1 MSPSAGYRPWLD
13 GLRGI
18 AVLLVV
24 AEHVGQVGSLRLPAG
39 MGETGVGIFFGLSGY
54 LITGL
59 LVDEWAATGWVSLR
73 RFYVRRVAR
82 LLPALLV
89 MLAVCNLGYL
99 ALGRHGV
106 LRGSLYA
113 LSYVANY
120 ATVVLGDYVPGY
132 GQTWSLAVEEHFY
145 LVWPLGLMAVLGRGG
160 GPSRNV
166 HRLLRWTLIACGAAL
181 AWRCFLVL
189 VAGAPDL
196 LLYHGSL
203 ERADALLYGCAAA
216 LAVRTGWRPSRA
228 AGWCGAAVLGA
239 VVILTDNGRVGM
251 TLVQA
256 AIGVSSAALV
266 VTLDLHPGWPRRLL
280 SARPLVWV
288 GLMSYGIYLWHWP
301 LLSMARTLRVDT
313 PLGALVVG
321 FAITPAIAALSH
333 HLVERPARIAIR
345 RRAEP
350 TAPGT
355 DPQDDARVRVGSDR

>member
-1 MSPSAGYRPWLD
+1 MPPATGYRPWLD

-24 AEHVGQVGSLRLPAG
+24 AEHVGQVASLRLPEG

-59 LVDEWAATGWVSLR
+59 LVDEWTASGRVSLR
-73 RFYVRRVAR
+73 RFYLRRAAR

-89 MLAVCNLGYL
+89 MLTLCNLGYH
-99 ALGRHGV
+99 ALGRHGI

-113 LSYVANY
+113 LFYVANY
-120 ATVVLGDYVPGY
+120 ATVLSGDYVPGY

-145 LVWPLGLMAVLGRGG
+145 LVWPLALVAVLSPRR
-160 GPSRNV
+160 GPSRDLP
-166 HRLLRWTLIACGAAL
+166 RLLRWTLVACGVAL
-181 AWRCFLVL
+181 AWRAFLVF
-189 VAGAPDL
+189 GTTAPDL
-196 LLYHGSL
+196 LIYHGSL

-216 LAVRTGWRPSRA
+216 LAVRTGWRPSRWMA
-228 AGWCGAAVLGA
+228 WCGAAMLCVVVVLSDDG
-239 VVILTDNGRVGM
+239 LVGM

-266 VTLDLHPGWPRRLL
+266 VSLDHHPGWPRRVL

-288 GLMSYGIYLWHWP
+288 GLVSYGIYLWHWP
-301 LLSMARTLRVDT
+301 LLSMARTAGVDT

-321 FAITPAIAALSH
+321 FVITPAVAALSY
-333 HLVERPARIAIR
+333 HLVERPARVEIR
-345 RRAEP
+345 RRAEAAVP
-350 TAPGT
+350 
-355 DPQDDARVRVGSDR
+355 GSDPGVRAGSNR

>member
-1 MSPSAGYRPWLD
+1 MRTMPPTAGYRPWLD

-24 AEHVGQVGSLRLPAG
+24 AEHVGQVGSLRVPEGL
-39 MGETGVGIFFGLSGY
+39 GETGVGIFFGLSGY

-59 LVDEWAATGWVSLR
+59 LVDEWTTAGRVSLR

-89 MLAVCNLGYL
+89 MLTLCNLGYL
-99 ALGRHGV
+99 ALGRHGI

-120 ATVVLGDYVPGY
+120 ATILTGNYVPGY

-145 LVWPLGLMAVLGRGG
+145 LVCPLALVAVLARG
-160 GPSRNV
+160 SNV
-166 HRLLRWTLIACGAAL
+166 HRLLRWTLLACGVAL

-189 VAGAPDL
+189 ATSAPDL
-196 LLYHGSL
+196 LMYHGSL
-203 ERADALLYGCAAA
+203 ERADALLYGCVAA
-216 LAVRTGWRPSRA
+216 LAVRTGWRPGRWM
-228 AGWCGAAVLGA
+228 GWCGA
-239 VVILTDNGRVGM
+239 VILCVTVVLTDRGPFGM

-256 AIGVSSAALV
+256 AIGVASAALAV
-266 VTLDLHPGWPRRLL
+266 SLDHHPGSPPRLL

-288 GLMSYGIYLWHWP
+288 GLVSYGIYLWHWP
-301 LLSMARTLRVDT
+301 LLSMAGTVGADT

-321 FAITPAIAALSH
+321 FAITPAVAALSYY
-333 HLVERPARIAIR
+333 LVERPARVAIR
-345 RRAEP
+345 RRAES
-350 TAPGT
+350 TLADR
-355 DPQDDARVRVGSDR
+355 DPSVRAGSSR